1 MNLKDYKT
9 GIIIQARTGSKR
21 FPRKILV
28 SIYKKKIIE
37 IMIERLLICFKPQD
51 IYIATT
57 DNKKDEII
65 IKHLKKYKINFFQGS
80 ENNLLKRFIDC
91 AKIFRLNTVIRLTAD
106 CPLIDPYLIKDFF
119 NYQLNKNL
127 DYYSNCAPYVERTFP
142 VGSDIEFFKVKTL
155 KKILISKPNKYEKE
169 HIIGAI
175 NIPAYKDRG
184 NSDYG
189 AVDRIVGEFKKIEEQ
204 NPDTEFIVYCYS
216 TPCMTGRKVG
226 AILTENEIY
235 VKHLGIGW
243 NEWRYFWTMWNHEH
257 EWNITNVED
266 YMSQY
271 TYLNYGDNLTD
282 NMVKYY
288 KSMRTR

>member
-1 MNLKDYKT
+1 MKDLNRDFHSNFCKYKMKLKFKSVINIVIL
-9 GIIIQARTGSKR
+9 IIILSAIAGS
-21 FPRKILV
+21 F
-28 SIYKKKIIE
+28 
-37 IMIERLLICFKPQD
+37 
-51 IYIATT
+51 TT
-57 DNKKDEII
+57 FAV
-65 IKHLKKYKINFFQGS
+65 LKLQTPTQ
-80 ENNLLKRFIDC
+80 EE
-91 AKIFRLNTVIRLTAD
+91 
-106 CPLIDPYLIKDFF
+106 LIKDFYLTE
-119 NYQLNKNL
+119 NAVHISPHGLRKHIGEDPNI
-127 DYYSNCAPYVERTFP
+127 V
-142 VGSDIEFFKVKTL
+142 
-155 KKILISKPNKYEKE
+155 LIDLRSQEEYEKE

-266 YMSQY
+266 YIA
-271 TYLNYGDNLTD
+271 TGPEPGIPKLNPDSIGCLIEGDLGC
-282 NMVKYY
+282 
-288 KSMRTR
+288 